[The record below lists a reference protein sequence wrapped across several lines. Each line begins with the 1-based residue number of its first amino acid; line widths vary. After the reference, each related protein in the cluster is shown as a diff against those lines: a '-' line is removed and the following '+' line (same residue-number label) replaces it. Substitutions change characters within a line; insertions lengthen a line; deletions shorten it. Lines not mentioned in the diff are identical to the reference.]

1 MEMKLFSLYRN
12 AADTSVKMQIKVIG
26 CLNGFAD
33 SDISFDE
40 YTSLKDMFGG
50 LSKALKDSDFIV
62 IAVDSSIYNST
73 KLKLMT
79 ALSLKKEQNEAVL
92 KKLSKL
98 ELDESAQEKNAA
110 MPEGATV
117 FVSVDGINSGF
128 AVKKGSQTIVMIPF
142 DDQRLDSVLK
152 RGLVPY
158 ITNGGRLNSASELEA
173 APTHEEK
180 EENSSETAS
189 EISEQEKDI
198 AAHTLNILK
207 ESDVKIAV
215 NGNTNATVMREFAVG
230 LDDFD
235 EYFTFTPHI
244 EDRGDYNVTDYT
256 AQMARSAKDLSSA
269 TLGACIS
276 DIFTTNDGCDYIC
289 ISVATD
295 KSALVRKLYK
305 EEGEDDAHLIRIAC
319 EEMFALIG
327 EKAMGNN
334 SVGIEIAQDE
344 APKADKK
351 LSKKAKK
358 AIISVIAI
366 ILVAAIT
373 VGSVYFVKQKNSNKE
388 PQTEPPV
395 QTQAPE
401 TTTEAPVKAD
411 TMSLSKLMRFELVNG
426 IKNEEP
432 ETTPVETTA
441 GAITANEPQTK
452 EAPKDPN
459 AVPSVITVN
468 GQEIDAKEAIARI
481 VTAETDSGFNAET
494 LKAQA
499 IITYTYLKYR
509 DTNWRISNLTIADNY
524 TQEAMDAVN
533 EVFGHYLTFNDKVA
547 FTPYCRMSAGKTAN
561 ASTVF
566 GNSFTYLKSV
576 ASASDKQRDGYKK
589 EVLLTADDIKAGA
602 LAFDS
607 TIEFP
612 EDVSKWLTI
621 NAHDTA
627 VSTGTGYVEKITV
640 GNKEVSGVTFIYDIM
655 KNKDLSSPCFSLS
668 YDAESG
674 TYTITT
680 FGDGYGVG
688 MSQLGADNMAVSGT
702 KYDKI
707 LDQYFPGTFLTD
719 KNF

>member
-50 LSKALKDSDFIV
+50 LSKALKSSDFIV

-73 KLKLMT
+73 KLKLMA

-117 FVSVDGINSGF
+117 FVSVDGVNSGF

-158 ITNGGRLNSASELEA
+158 ITNGGRLNSASEPEVA
-173 APTHEEK
+173 HTHEEK
-180 EENSSETAS
+180 EEITSETTS
-189 EISEQEKDI
+189 EISEQEMDI

-207 ESDVKIAV
+207 ESDVKVAV

-256 AQMARSAKDLSSA
+256 AQMARSAKALSSA

-319 EEMFALIG
+319 EEVFALIG

-373 VGSVYFVKQKNSNKE
+373 VGSVYFVKQKNNNKE

-432 ETTPVETTA
+432 ETTPAETTA
-441 GAITANEPQTK
+441 GAITANEPQTN

-468 GQEIDAKEAIARI
+468 GQEIEAKEAIARI

-566 GNSFTYLKSV
+566 GNNFTYLKSV

-707 LDQYFPGTFLTD
+707 LDQYFPGTFL
-719 KNF
+719 N

>member
-12 AADTSVKMQIKVIG
+12 AADTSVKLQIKVIG

-98 ELDESAQEKNAA
+98 DLDESAQEKNAA

-158 ITNGGRLNSASELEA
+158 ITNGGRLTSASEPEA

-180 EENSSETAS
+180 EEITSQTTSET
-189 EISEQEKDI
+189 SEQEKDI

-373 VGSVYFVKQKNSNKE
+373 VGSVYFVKQKNDNKE

-432 ETTPVETTA
+432 ETTSVETTA
-441 GAITANEPQTK
+441 GAITANEPQTQ

-468 GQEIDAKEAIARI
+468 GQEIEAKEAIARI

-707 LDQYFPGTFLTD
+707 LDQYFPGTFL
-719 KNF
+719 N

>member
-98 ELDESAQEKNAA
+98 DLDESAQEKNAA

-117 FVSVDGINSGF
+117 FVSVDGVNSGF

-158 ITNGGRLNSASELEA
+158 ITNGGRLTSVSEPEV
-173 APTHEEK
+173 APTYEEK
-180 EENSSETAS
+180 EEITSQTAS

-319 EEMFALIG
+319 EEIFALIG

-373 VGSVYFVKQKNSNKE
+373 VGSVYFVKQKNNNKE

-432 ETTPVETTA
+432 ETTSVETTA
-441 GAITANEPQTK
+441 GAITANEPQTQ

-468 GQEIDAKEAIARI
+468 GQEIEAKEAIARI

-524 TQEAMDAVN
+524 TQEAMDAVK

-566 GNSFTYLKSV
+566 GKSFTYLKSV

-589 EVLLTADDIKAGA
+589 EVLLTADEIKAGA

-627 VSTGTGYVEKITV
+627 VSTGTGYVEKITI

-707 LDQYFPGTFLTD
+707 LDQYFPGTFL
-719 KNF
+719 N

>member
-50 LSKALKDSDFIV
+50 LSKALKSSDFIV

-73 KLKLMT
+73 KLKLMA

-158 ITNGGRLNSASELEA
+158 ITNGGRLNSASEPEA

-180 EENSSETAS
+180 GEITSETTS
-189 EISEQEKDI
+189 EISEQEMDI

-207 ESDVKIAV
+207 ESDVKVAV

-256 AQMARSAKDLSSA
+256 AQMARSAKALSSA

-319 EEMFALIG
+319 EEVFALIG

-373 VGSVYFVKQKNSNKE
+373 VGSVYFVKQKNNNKE

-441 GAITANEPQTK
+441 GAITANEPQTN

-468 GQEIDAKEAIARI
+468 GQEIEAKEAIARI

-566 GNSFTYLKSV
+566 GNNFTYLKSV

-707 LDQYFPGTFLTD
+707 LDQYFPGTFL
-719 KNF
+719 N

>member
-50 LSKALKDSDFIV
+50 LSKALKSSNFIV

-158 ITNGGRLNSASELEA
+158 ITNGGRLNSASEPEA

-180 EENSSETAS
+180 EEVTSETTS
-189 EISEQEKDI
+189 EISEQEMDI
-198 AAHTLNILK
+198 AAHTLNIIK
-207 ESDVKIAV
+207 ESDIKVAV

-256 AQMARSAKDLSSA
+256 AQMARSAKALSSA

-305 EEGEDDAHLIRIAC
+305 EDGEDDAHLIRIAC
-319 EEMFALIG
+319 EEVFALIG

-358 AIISVIAI
+358 AIISVITI

-373 VGSVYFVKQKNSNKE
+373 VGSVYFVKQKNNNKE

-441 GAITANEPQTK
+441 GAITANEPQTN

-468 GQEIDAKEAIARI
+468 GQEIEAKEAIARI

-707 LDQYFPGTFLTD
+707 LDQYFPGTFL
-719 KNF
+719 N

>member
-50 LSKALKDSDFIV
+50 LSKALKSSDFIV

-79 ALSLKKEQNEAVL
+79 ALSLKKEQNKAVL

-110 MPEGATV
+110 MPEGAAV

-158 ITNGGRLNSASELEA
+158 ITNGGRLNSASEPEA

-180 EENSSETAS
+180 EENSSEAAS
-189 EISEQEKDI
+189 KISEQEKDI

-305 EEGEDDAHLIRIAC
+305 EDGEDDAHLIRIAC
-319 EEMFALIG
+319 EELFALIG

-344 APKADKK
+344 APKVDKK

-358 AIISVIAI
+358 AIISVVAI

-373 VGSVYFVKQKNSNKE
+373 VGSVYFVKQKNNNKE

-395 QTQAPE
+395 QMQAPE

-468 GQEIDAKEAIARI
+468 GQEIEAKEAIARI

-533 EVFGHYLTFNDKVA
+533 EVFGRYLTFNDKVA

-566 GNSFTYLKSV
+566 GKSFTYLKSV

-612 EDVSKWLTI
+612 EDVSKWLKI

-674 TYTITT
+674 TYTITI

-707 LDQYFPGTFLTD
+707 LDQYFPGTFL
-719 KNF
+719 N

>member
-50 LSKALKDSDFIV
+50 LSKALKSSDFIV

-73 KLKLMT
+73 KLKLMA

-117 FVSVDGINSGF
+117 FVSVDGVNSGF

-158 ITNGGRLNSASELEA
+158 ITNGGRLNSASEPET

-180 EENSSETAS
+180 EEITSETTS
-189 EISEQEKDI
+189 EISEQEMDI

-207 ESDVKIAV
+207 ESDVKVAV

-256 AQMARSAKDLSSA
+256 AQMARSAKALSSA

-319 EEMFALIG
+319 EEVFALIG

-373 VGSVYFVKQKNSNKE
+373 VGSVYFVKQKNNNKE

-441 GAITANEPQTK
+441 GAITANEPQTN

-468 GQEIDAKEAIARI
+468 GQEIEAKEAIARI

-533 EVFGHYLTFNDKVA
+533 EVFGRYLTFNDKVA

-566 GNSFTYLKSV
+566 GNNFTYLKSV

-707 LDQYFPGTFLTD
+707 LDQYFPGTFL
-719 KNF
+719 N

>member
-50 LSKALKDSDFIV
+50 LSKALKSSNFIV

-158 ITNGGRLNSASELEA
+158 ITNGGRLNSASEPEA

-180 EENSSETAS
+180 EEITSETTS
-189 EISEQEKDI
+189 EISEQEMDI

-207 ESDVKIAV
+207 ESDIKVAV

-256 AQMARSAKDLSSA
+256 AQMARSAKALSSA

-305 EEGEDDAHLIRIAC
+305 EDGEDDAHLIRIAC
-319 EEMFALIG
+319 EEVFALIG

-373 VGSVYFVKQKNSNKE
+373 VGSVYFVKQKNNNKE

-426 IKNEEP
+426 IKTEEP
-432 ETTPVETTA
+432 ETTSVETTA
-441 GAITANEPQTK
+441 GAITANEPQTN

-468 GQEIDAKEAIARI
+468 GQEIEAKEAIARI

-524 TQEAMDAVN
+524 TQEVMDAVN

-707 LDQYFPGTFLTD
+707 LDQYFPGTFL
-719 KNF
+719 N

>member
-12 AADTSVKMQIKVIG
+12 AADTSVKLQIKVIG

-98 ELDESAQEKNAA
+98 DLDESAQEKNAA

-117 FVSVDGINSGF
+117 FVSVDGVNSGF

-158 ITNGGRLNSASELEA
+158 ITNGGRLTSASEPEA

-373 VGSVYFVKQKNSNKE
+373 VGSVYFVKQKNNNKE

-468 GQEIDAKEAIARI
+468 GQEIEAKEAIARI

-680 FGDGYGVG
+680 FGEGYGVG

-707 LDQYFPGTFLTD
+707 LDQYFPGTFL
-719 KNF
+719 N

>member
-1 MEMKLFSLYRN
+1 
-12 AADTSVKMQIKVIG
+12 
-26 CLNGFAD
+26 
-33 SDISFDE
+33 
-40 YTSLKDMFGG
+40 
-50 LSKALKDSDFIV
+50 
-62 IAVDSSIYNST
+62 
-73 KLKLMT
+73 
-79 ALSLKKEQNEAVL
+79 
-92 KKLSKL
+92 
-98 ELDESAQEKNAA
+98 
-110 MPEGATV
+110 
-117 FVSVDGINSGF
+117 
-128 AVKKGSQTIVMIPF
+128 
-142 DDQRLDSVLK
+142 
-152 RGLVPY
+152 
-158 ITNGGRLNSASELEA
+158 
-173 APTHEEK
+173 
-180 EENSSETAS
+180 
-189 EISEQEKDI
+189 
-198 AAHTLNILK
+198 
-207 ESDVKIAV
+207 
-215 NGNTNATVMREFAVG
+215 MREFAVG

-319 EEMFALIG
+319 EEIFALIG

-373 VGSVYFVKQKNSNKE
+373 VGSVYFVKQKNNNKE

-441 GAITANEPQTK
+441 GAITANEPQTN

-468 GQEIDAKEAIARI
+468 GQEIEAKEAIARI

-533 EVFGHYLTFNDKVA
+533 EVFGRYLTFNDKVA

-566 GNSFTYLKSV
+566 GNNFTYLKSV

-589 EVLLTADDIKAGA
+589 EVLLTADEIKAGA

-655 KNKDLSSPCFSLS
+655 KNKDLASPCFSLS

-707 LDQYFPGTFLTD
+707 LDQYFPGTFL
-719 KNF
+719 N

>member
-40 YTSLKDMFGG
+40 YTSLKEMFGG
-50 LSKALKDSDFIV
+50 LSKALKSSDFIV

-158 ITNGGRLNSASELEA
+158 ITNGGRLNSASEPEA

-180 EENSSETAS
+180 EEITSETTS
-189 EISEQEKDI
+189 EISEQEMDI

-207 ESDVKIAV
+207 ESDIKVAV

-256 AQMARSAKDLSSA
+256 AQMARSAKALSSA

-319 EEMFALIG
+319 EEVFALIG

-334 SVGIEIAQDE
+334 SVGIEIAQEE

-351 LSKKAKK
+351 LSKKTKK

-373 VGSVYFVKQKNSNKE
+373 VGSVYFVKQKNNNKE

-395 QTQAPE
+395 QTQPPE

-441 GAITANEPQTK
+441 GAITANEPQTN

-468 GQEIDAKEAIARI
+468 GQEIEAKEAIARI
-481 VTAETDSGFNAET
+481 VTAETDSGFNVET

-655 KNKDLSSPCFSLS
+655 KNKDLSSTCFSLS

-707 LDQYFPGTFLTD
+707 LDQYFLGTFL
-719 KNF
+719 N

>member
-50 LSKALKDSDFIV
+50 LSKALKSSDFIV

-73 KLKLMT
+73 KLKLMA
-79 ALSLKKEQNEAVL
+79 ALSLKKEKNEAVL

-158 ITNGGRLNSASELEA
+158 ITNGGRLNSASEPEA

-180 EENSSETAS
+180 EEITSETTS
-189 EISEQEKDI
+189 EISEQEMDI

-207 ESDVKIAV
+207 ESDVKVAV

-256 AQMARSAKDLSSA
+256 AQMARSAKALSSA

-319 EEMFALIG
+319 EEVFALIG

-373 VGSVYFVKQKNSNKE
+373 VGSVYFVKQKNNNKE

-395 QTQAPE
+395 QTQPPE

-441 GAITANEPQTK
+441 GAITANEPQTN

-468 GQEIDAKEAIARI
+468 GQEIEAKEAIARI

-566 GNSFTYLKSV
+566 GNNFTYLKSV

-707 LDQYFPGTFLTD
+707 LDQYFPGTFL
-719 KNF
+719 N